1 MKFIALYFMYSLKR
15 VE

>member
-1 MKFIALYFMYSLKR
+1 MKFIALYVMYSLKR